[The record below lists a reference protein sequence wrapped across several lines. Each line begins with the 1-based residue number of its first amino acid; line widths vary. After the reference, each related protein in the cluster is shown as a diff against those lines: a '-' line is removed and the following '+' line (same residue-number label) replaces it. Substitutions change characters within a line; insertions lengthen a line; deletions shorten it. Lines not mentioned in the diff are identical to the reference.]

1 MLTWIAGV
9 RRFRIR
15 HELSFQFFIACLK
28 DFYQRSVSQR
38 FTGSANLRESPAFT
52 KHADEGFGISADL
65 SKNGIFFENNR
76 PGKEREGQKD
86 NQDSFGERTGCE
98 N

>member
-1 MLTWIAGV
+1 MLTRIAGV
-9 RRFRIR
+9 RGFRIR

-28 DFYQRSVSQR
+28 DFYQGRVSQR
-38 FTGSANLRESPAFT
+38 FAGGANFRESPALP
-52 KHADEGFGISADL
+52 KHADEGLGISTDF

-76 PGKEREGQKD
+76 PSKEREGQKD
-86 NQDSFGERTGCE
+86 NQDSFGKRTGCE